1 MITNAL
7 LPSLIAF
14 GLIMSMDLA
23 LEAIGHYKACGL
35 KSMRLLPESC
45 SDALQLSFNAI
56 IYILLGL
63 WIYNDGLFGGI
74 YLPELCALQ
83 CILQA
88 LHRFLKIK
96 KSNCT
101 IKNDEVTP
109 RGGHQE

>member
-14 GLIMSMDLA
+14 GLIMTLDLA
-23 LEAIGHYKACGL
+23 IEALGHYKARGI

-45 SDALQLSFNAI
+45 SDALQLSFNTFI
-56 IYILLGL
+56 CITLGL

-83 CILQA
+83 CMLQA
-88 LHRFLKIK
+88 LHRMLRIR
-96 KSNCT
+96 KSSGT
-101 IKNDEVTP
+101 IKNDAATP
-109 RGGHQE
+109 MEGHQE